1 MNIIFKHIKISNFM
15 SFGYAELDLD
25 NQGFVRID
33 GINNSLIDG
42 ATSNGA
48 GKTSCFE
55 AIMWCL
61 QGETIRKSK
70 QVTNINGDD
79 GAYVELDFTAD
90 GTDYKLIRT
99 KDHSKYKTNL
109 KIFINGEDKSG
120 KGIRDSEQYLTQ
132 YLPEL
137 SAQMIS
143 SVIILGQGLPMR
155 FTNNTPAG
163 RKEVL
168 ESLSQSDFMIEDLK
182 AKLLKRKSV
191 LQDTLNNLNLEQARC
206 QTEKNLI
213 QNIITQT
220 EHQLKNLVVPDVK
233 KLAEIQINIDNLN
246 RVLSE
251 NEAQQGIYEQTLYT
265 LMNKSREYQD
275 AKLAEIK
282 AIPND
287 NELNAKEYS
296 LSNEIKIYRNIIAE
310 KEKVTDVCPT
320 CGQKIEGVV
329 IPDTSQ
335 EKIKCEALC
344 AELANVKNEHIKFN
358 NSVDKLRKDIDE
370 KYSKLNKENDEN
382 ISKIK
387 DLIKLY
393 QKEIAEV
400 SLNLSEL
407 KAKEQSISYA
417 IDTYENNKVEFENR
431 ITEKTNRLNELTSN
445 ELHNQNEIDLIKQK
459 IDIDNKIDIALKR
472 DFRGYLLTNVIE
484 FINTKVNYYCNYF
497 IENGN
502 IKFIQSGN
510 AINVIFNGKDY
521 ECLSGGER
529 QKIDIIIQLALRD
542 MMCTFMNFSSNI
554 LVLDEITDFMDNQ
567 GSNKLINTISSLI
580 QDVSSIFFVTHHT
593 ELNLPY
599 DKIITVIKDKTGI
612 SKLI

>member
-1 MNIIFKHIKISNFM
+1 M

-182 AKLLKRKSV
+182 AKLLKRKST
-191 LQDTLNNLNLEQARC
+191 LQDALNNLNLEQARC

-335 EKIKCEALC
+335 ERIKCESLC
-344 AELANVKNEHIKFN
+344 AELANVKNAHIKFSN
-358 NSVDKLRKDIDE
+358 DVDKLRKDIDE

-484 FINTKVNYYCNYF
+484 FINSKVNYYCKYF
-497 IENGN
+497 IENGD
-502 IKFIQSGN
+502 IKFTQNGN

-580 QDVSSIFFVTHHT
+580 QDVSYIFFVTHHT

>member
-1 MNIIFKHIKISNFM
+1 M
-15 SFGYAELDLD
+15 SFDYAELDLD

-70 QVTNINGDD
+70 QVTNINGND

-90 GTDYKLIRT
+90 GTNYKLIRT

-120 KGIRDSEQYLTQ
+120 KGIRDSEQYLKQ

-182 AKLLKRKSV
+182 TKLLKRKST
-191 LQDTLNNLNLEQARC
+191 LQDNLNNLNLEQARC

-233 KLAEIQINIDNLN
+233 KLAELQIDIDNLN
-246 RVLSE
+246 RTLSE
-251 NEAQQGIYEQTLYT
+251 DEKQQDIYEQTLYT

-296 LSNEIKIYRNIIAE
+296 LCNEIKIYSNIIAE
-310 KEKVTDVCPT
+310 KEKITDVCPT

-335 EKIKCEALC
+335 EKIKWEALC

-358 NSVDKLRKDIDE
+358 STVDRLRKDIDE
-370 KYSKLNKENDEN
+370 KYAKFNKENDEN

-407 KAKEQSISYA
+407 RAREQSISYA
-417 IDTYENNKVEFENR
+417 IDTYESNKVEFENR
-431 ITEKTNRLNELTSN
+431 ITEKTNRLIELTNNELY
-445 ELHNQNEIDLIKQK
+445 NQNEIDLIKQK
-459 IDIDNKIDIALKR
+459 IDIDNKIDTALKR
-472 DFRGYLLTNVIE
+472 DFRGYLLTNVID
-484 FINTKVNYYCNYF
+484 FINSKVNYYCKYF
-497 IENGN
+497 IENGD
-502 IKFIQSGN
+502 IKFTQSGN
-510 AINVIFNGKDY
+510 AINVIFNDKDY
-521 ECLSGGER
+521 ECLSGGEK

-554 LVLDEITDFMDNQ
+554 LVLDEITDFMDNR
-567 GSNKLINTISSLI
+567 GSDKLISTISNLI

-599 DKIITVIKDKTGI
+599 DKIITVVKDETGM
-612 SKLI
+612 SRLT

>member
-1 MNIIFKHIKISNFM
+1 M

-220 EHQLKNLVVPDVK
+220 EHQLKNLVAPDVK

-472 DFRGYLLTNVIE
+472 DFRGYLLTNVID
-484 FINTKVNYYCNYF
+484 FINSKVNYYCKYF
-497 IENGN
+497 IENGD
-502 IKFIQSGN
+502 IKFTQSGN
-510 AINVIFNGKDY
+510 AINVIFNDKDY

>member
-1 MNIIFKHIKISNFM
+1 M

-370 KYSKLNKENDEN
+370 KYFKLNKENDEN

-484 FINTKVNYYCNYF
+484 FINSKVNYYCKYF
-497 IENGN
+497 IENGD
-502 IKFIQSGN
+502 IKFTQSGN

>member
-1 MNIIFKHIKISNFM
+1 M

-335 EKIKCEALC
+335 ERIKCESLC
-344 AELANVKNEHIKFN
+344 AELANVKNAHIKFSN
-358 NSVDKLRKDIDE
+358 DVDKLRKDIDE

-387 DLIKLY
+387 DLIKIG
-393 QKEIAEV
+393 QKDIAEL

-407 KAKEQSISYA
+407 KAQDQSISYA
-417 IDTYENNKVEFENR
+417 VDTYESSKQELENR
-431 ITEKTNRLNELTSN
+431 LREKTQRLTELTNNELY
-445 ELHNQNEIDLIKQK
+445 NQNEIDLIKQK
-459 IDIDNKIDIALKR
+459 IDIDNKIDTALKR
-472 DFRGYLLTNVIE
+472 DFRGYLLTNVID
-484 FINTKVNYYCNYF
+484 FINSKVNYYCKYF

-502 IKFIQSGN
+502 ISFIQNGN
-510 AINVIFNGKDY
+510 AINVIFNDKDY

>member
-1 MNIIFKHIKISNFM
+1 M

-191 LQDTLNNLNLEQARC
+191 LQDTLNNLNLEQAKC

-220 EHQLKNLVVPDVK
+220 EQQLKNLVVPDIK
-233 KLAEIQINIDNLN
+233 KLAELQIKIDNLN

-251 NEAQQGIYEQTLYT
+251 NEKQQGIYEQTLYT

-358 NSVDKLRKDIDE
+358 NSIDKLRKDIDE

-387 DLIKLY
+387 DLIKIG
-393 QKEIAEV
+393 QKDIAEL

-472 DFRGYLLTNVIE
+472 DFRGYLLTNVID
-484 FINTKVNYYCNYF
+484 FINSKVNYYCKYF
-497 IENGN
+497 IENGD
-502 IKFIQSGN
+502 IKFTQSGN
-510 AINVIFNGKDY
+510 AINVIFNDKDY

>member
-1 MNIIFKHIKISNFM
+1 M

-191 LQDTLNNLNLEQARC
+191 LQDTLNNLNLEQAKC

-220 EHQLKNLVVPDVK
+220 EQQLKNLVVPDVK

-344 AELANVKNEHIKFN
+344 AELANVKNAHIKFSN
-358 NSVDKLRKDIDE
+358 DVDRLRKDIDE
-370 KYSKLNKENDEN
+370 KYCKLNKENDEN

-387 DLIKLY
+387 DLIKIS
-393 QKEIAEV
+393 QKDIAEL

-472 DFRGYLLTNVIE
+472 DFRGYLLTNVID
-484 FINTKVNYYCNYF
+484 FINSKVNYYCKYF
-497 IENGN
+497 IENGD
-502 IKFIQSGN
+502 IKFTQSGN
-510 AINVIFNGKDY
+510 AINVIFNDKDY

-567 GSNKLINTISSLI
+567 GSNKLINTISNLI

>member
-1 MNIIFKHIKISNFM
+1 M

-182 AKLLKRKSV
+182 AKLLNRKSV

-251 NEAQQGIYEQTLYT
+251 NETQQGVYEQTLYT

-282 AIPND
+282 AITND

-320 CGQKIEGVV
+320 CGQKIKGVV

-344 AELANVKNEHIKFN
+344 AELANVKNAHIKFSN
-358 NSVDKLRKDIDE
+358 DVYKLRKDIDE

-445 ELHNQNEIDLIKQK
+445 ELHNQNELDLIKQK

-484 FINTKVNYYCNYF
+484 FINSKVNYYCKYF

-502 IKFIQSGN
+502 IKFTQSGN

>member
-1 MNIIFKHIKISNFM
+1 M

-206 QTEKNLI
+206 QTEKALI

-335 EKIKCEALC
+335 ERIKCESLC
-344 AELANVKNEHIKFN
+344 AELANVKNAHIKFSN
-358 NSVDKLRKDIDE
+358 DVDKLRKDIDE

-387 DLIKLY
+387 DLIKIS
-393 QKEIAEV
+393 QKDIAEL

-472 DFRGYLLTNVIE
+472 DFRGYLLTNVID
-484 FINTKVNYYCNYF
+484 FINSKVNYYCKYF

-502 IKFIQSGN
+502 ISFIQNGN
-510 AINVIFNGKDY
+510 AINVIFNDKDY

>member
-1 MNIIFKHIKISNFM
+1 M

-335 EKIKCEALC
+335 ERIKCESLC
-344 AELANVKNEHIKFN
+344 AELANVKNAHIKFSN
-358 NSVDKLRKDIDE
+358 DVDKLRKDIDE

-387 DLIKLY
+387 DLIKIS
-393 QKEIAEV
+393 QKDIAEL

-472 DFRGYLLTNVIE
+472 DFRGYLLTNVID
-484 FINTKVNYYCNYF
+484 FINSKVNYYCKYF

-502 IKFIQSGN
+502 ISFIQNGN
-510 AINVIFNGKDY
+510 AINVIFNDKDY

>member
-1 MNIIFKHIKISNFM
+1 M

-233 KLAEIQINIDNLN
+233 KLAEIQININNLN

-275 AKLAEIK
+275 AKLTEIK

-472 DFRGYLLTNVIE
+472 DFRGYLLTNVID
-484 FINTKVNYYCNYF
+484 FINSKVNYYCKYF
-497 IENGN
+497 IENGD
-502 IKFIQSGN
+502 IKFTQSGN
-510 AINVIFNGKDY
+510 AINVIFNDKDY

>member
-1 MNIIFKHIKISNFM
+1 M

-220 EHQLKNLVVPDVK
+220 EHQLKNLVAPDVK

-344 AELANVKNEHIKFN
+344 AELANVKNAHIKFSN
-358 NSVDKLRKDIDE
+358 DVDRLRKDIDE
-370 KYSKLNKENDEN
+370 KYCKLNKENDEN

-484 FINTKVNYYCNYF
+484 FINSKVNYYCKYF
-497 IENGN
+497 IENGD
-502 IKFIQSGN
+502 IKFTQSGN

>member
-1 MNIIFKHIKISNFM
+1 M

-220 EHQLKNLVVPDVK
+220 EQQLKNLVVPDVK

-296 LSNEIKIYRNIIAE
+296 LSNEIKIYRNIIVE

-344 AELANVKNEHIKFN
+344 AELANVKNAHIKFSN
-358 NSVDKLRKDIDE
+358 DVDKLRKDIDE

-472 DFRGYLLTNVIE
+472 DFRGYLLTNVID
-484 FINTKVNYYCNYF
+484 FINSKVNYYCKYF
-497 IENGN
+497 IENGD
-502 IKFIQSGN
+502 IKFTQSGN
-510 AINVIFNGKDY
+510 AINVIFNDKDY

>member
-1 MNIIFKHIKISNFM
+1 M

-320 CGQKIEGVV
+320 CGQKIKGVV

-472 DFRGYLLTNVIE
+472 DFRGYLLTNVID
-484 FINTKVNYYCNYF
+484 FINSKVNYYCKYF
-497 IENGN
+497 IENGD
-502 IKFIQSGN
+502 IKFTQSGN

>member
-1 MNIIFKHIKISNFM
+1 
-15 SFGYAELDLD
+15 
-25 NQGFVRID
+25 
-33 GINNSLIDG
+33 
-42 ATSNGA
+42 
-48 GKTSCFE
+48 
-55 AIMWCL
+55 
-61 QGETIRKSK
+61 
-70 QVTNINGDD
+70 
-79 GAYVELDFTAD
+79 
-90 GTDYKLIRT
+90 
-99 KDHSKYKTNL
+99 
-109 KIFINGEDKSG
+109 
-120 KGIRDSEQYLTQ
+120 
-132 YLPEL
+132 
-137 SAQMIS
+137 
-143 SVIILGQGLPMR
+143 MR

-213 QNIITQT
+213 QNIIIQT

-310 KEKVTDVCPT
+310 KEKVTDICPT

-472 DFRGYLLTNVIE
+472 DFRGYLLTNVID
-484 FINTKVNYYCNYF
+484 FINSKVNYYCKYF
-497 IENGN
+497 IENGD
-502 IKFIQSGN
+502 IKF
-510 AINVIFNGKDY
+510 
-521 ECLSGGER
+521 
-529 QKIDIIIQLALRD
+529 
-542 MMCTFMNFSSNI
+542 T
-554 LVLDEITDFMDNQ
+554 
-567 GSNKLINTISSLI
+567 
-580 QDVSSIFFVTHHT
+580 
-593 ELNLPY
+593 
-599 DKIITVIKDKTGI
+599 
-612 SKLI
+612 

>member
-1 MNIIFKHIKISNFM
+1 M

-206 QTEKNLI
+206 QTEKALI

-251 NEAQQGIYEQTLYT
+251 NEKQQGIYEQTLYT

-296 LSNEIKIYRNIIAE
+296 LSNEIKIYKNIIAE

-335 EKIKCEALC
+335 ERIKCESLC
-344 AELANVKNEHIKFN
+344 AELANVKNAHIKFSN
-358 NSVDKLRKDIDE
+358 DVDRLRKDIDE
-370 KYSKLNKENDEN
+370 KYCKLNKENDEN

-472 DFRGYLLTNVIE
+472 DFRGYLLTNVID
-484 FINTKVNYYCNYF
+484 FINSKVNYYCKYF
-497 IENGN
+497 IENGD
-502 IKFIQSGN
+502 IKFTQSGN

>member
-1 MNIIFKHIKISNFM
+1 M

-220 EHQLKNLVVPDVK
+220 EQQLKNLVVPDVK

-275 AKLAEIK
+275 TKLAEIK

-335 EKIKCEALC
+335 ERIKCESLC
-344 AELANVKNEHIKFN
+344 AELANVKNAHIKFSN
-358 NSVDKLRKDIDE
+358 DVDKLRKDIDE

-387 DLIKLY
+387 DLIKIS
-393 QKEIAEV
+393 QKDIAEL

-472 DFRGYLLTNVIE
+472 DFRGYLLTNVID
-484 FINTKVNYYCNYF
+484 FINSKVNYYCNYF

-510 AINVIFNGKDY
+510 AINVIFNDKDY

>member
-1 MNIIFKHIKISNFM
+1 M

-33 GINNSLIDG
+33 GINNSLVDG

>member
-1 MNIIFKHIKISNFM
+1 M

-335 EKIKCEALC
+335 ERIKCESLC
-344 AELANVKNEHIKFN
+344 AELANVKNAHIKFSN
-358 NSVDKLRKDIDE
+358 DVDKLRKDIDE

-387 DLIKLY
+387 DLIKIS
-393 QKEIAEV
+393 QKDIAEL

-407 KAKEQSISYA
+407 KAQDQSISYA
-417 IDTYENNKVEFENR
+417 VDTYESSKQELENR
-431 ITEKTNRLNELTSN
+431 LREKTQRLTELTNNELY
-445 ELHNQNEIDLIKQK
+445 NQNEIDLIKQK
-459 IDIDNKIDIALKR
+459 IDIDNKIDTALKR

>member
-1 MNIIFKHIKISNFM
+1 M

-182 AKLLKRKSV
+182 AKLLKRKST
-191 LQDTLNNLNLEQARC
+191 LQDALNNLNLEQARC

-335 EKIKCEALC
+335 ERIKCESLC
-344 AELANVKNEHIKFN
+344 AELANVKNAHIKFSN
-358 NSVDKLRKDIDE
+358 DVDKLRKDIDE

-484 FINTKVNYYCNYF
+484 FINSKVNYYCKYF
-497 IENGN
+497 IENGD
-502 IKFIQSGN
+502 IKFTQNGN